1 MDVNWSP
8 VTNQALF
15 VHGINTI
22 AFAMEWLYNIDR
34 RN

>member
-1 MDVNWSP
+1 MDGNWST

-22 AFAMEWLYNIDR
+22 AFAMVWFDNIDK